1 MRISWSD
8 LAAIIA
14 ILSALAGFTFTGPG
28 TARQV
33 AQAVFYVFTVVFF
46 VGLFRRFWRRPK
58 PL

>member
-1 MRISWSD
+1 MRLSWSD
-8 LAAIIA
+8 LVASIA

-33 AQAVFYVFTVVFF
+33 AQAVFYISTVVFF
-46 VGLFRRFWRRPK
+46 ASLVKRFWRRPK